1 MEATFHVVIKL
12 VSEPEDSR
20 SSQDSTV
27 EVFNDFVLSEGKEF
41 IIINLSYS

>member
-1 MEATFHVVIKL
+1 MSHLVIKL
-12 VSEPEDSR
+12 VNESDDAT

-27 EVFNDFVLSEGKEF
+27 AAFNDFVLSEGKEF